1 MASTPRTPTLDPE
14 SGLTDLQVLFCRA
27 YVAEYNVAAA
37 ERACGC
43 HDGYGTDLLKMESI
57 QAYIRK
63 LTSTATKRAKVDA
76 VRVLERAWE
85 IGNSDITEVFY
96 HDPADLRSLPARV
109 RRSIRKIKF
118 TTVEKEDG
126 NGGVTRT
133 TKGQIEMHPKMPAL
147 QLLAIATGA
156 VTQRDL
162 NQVDAFEGFT
172 VIVPP
177 GQAALPKPEGG
188 E

>member
-1 MASTPRTPTLDPE
+1 MTRKASTLDPD

-27 YVAEYNVAAA
+27 YVLEYSVDAA
-37 ERACGC
+37 ERASGC
-43 HDGYGTDLLKMESI
+43 HEGYGSDLLKLDKV

-76 VRVLERAWE
+76 VRVLERSWE
-85 IGNSDITEVFY
+85 IANSDITEVFY

-109 RRSIRKIKF
+109 RRSIKKIKF
-118 TTVEKEDG
+118 ATVEKEDG

-177 GQAALPKPEGG
+177 GQAALPKPESS